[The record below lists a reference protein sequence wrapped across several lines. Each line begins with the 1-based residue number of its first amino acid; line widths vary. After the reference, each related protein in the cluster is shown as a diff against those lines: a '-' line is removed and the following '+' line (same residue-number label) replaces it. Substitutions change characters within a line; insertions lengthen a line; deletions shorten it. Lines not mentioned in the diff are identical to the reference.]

1 MKAVIIDYLPFEKA
15 LVLEGH
21 TGDETVQNELEQLGS
36 SMKGIMNRLD
46 KIEVTMKQYIHNYV
60 LQFFKVCICLDI
72 DSIYLHLGGLPKK
85 V

>member
-1 MKAVIIDYLPFEKA
+1 MKTVNIDYLPFEKA

-46 KIEVTMKQYIHNYV
+46 KMEVNNDIALFTIWGRGSSRKGPAFHLKS
-60 LQFFKVCICLDI
+60 LQ
-72 DSIYLHLGGLPKK
+72 
-85 V
+85 